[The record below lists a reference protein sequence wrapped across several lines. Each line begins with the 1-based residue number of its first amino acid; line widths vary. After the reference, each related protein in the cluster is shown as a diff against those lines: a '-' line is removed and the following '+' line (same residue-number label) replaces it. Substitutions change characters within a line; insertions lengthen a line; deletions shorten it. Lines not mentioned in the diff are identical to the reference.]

1 MPAAARATDL
11 CHHAFAREDP
21 TRAAQPGEDAE
32 RSVTGGILSQ
42 TSSYSSNDSPA
53 LVILSHL
60 PVKQLGLIVLA
71 DSLFSTASLFFAYFE
86 AKADGLNNEKKDAFS
101 ESSYGSFNLE
111 V

>member
-1 MPAAARATDL
+1 
-11 CHHAFAREDP
+11 
-21 TRAAQPGEDAE
+21 
-32 RSVTGGILSQ
+32 VTGGILSQ